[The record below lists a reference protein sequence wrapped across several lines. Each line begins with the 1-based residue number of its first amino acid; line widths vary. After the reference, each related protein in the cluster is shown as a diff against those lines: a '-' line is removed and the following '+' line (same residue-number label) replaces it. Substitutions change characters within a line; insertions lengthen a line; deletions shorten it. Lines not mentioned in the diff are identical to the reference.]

1 MDNNNIKGADDFIKK
16 LNALKQYLQQD
27 VKEVI
32 GTEAVRHFKKSFTDE
47 GFTDEVLTKWDTRK
61 TKMALPK
68 KTLTG
73 QGSGDHL
80 SDSIEYKI
88 EGNSIIIT
96 TDRVYAQ
103 IHNEGGTIPVTPKM
117 KRFFW
122 AKHKEAKD
130 NDNTDLAE
138 QYKYMALATTI
149 TIPKRQFIGNST
161 SMNNTI
167 TQKIK
172 AHLTKIFNP

>member
-1 MDNNNIKGADDFIKK
+1 
-16 LNALKQYLQQD
+16 
-27 VKEVI
+27 
-32 GTEAVRHFKKSFTDE
+32 
-47 GFTDEVLTKWDTRK
+47 
-61 TKMALPK
+61 MALPK

-103 IHNEGGTIPVTPKM
+103 IHNEGGTIPVTQKM

-122 AKHKEAKD
+122 AKHKEAKE
-130 NDNTDLAE
+130 NNNSELAE